1 MVSDSTEIDKLRITK
16 ANQLVEAV
24 FIETT
29 TKLTL
34 RDQKVILAVISQLS
48 PDDED
53 FKKYNITLSELE
65 KLTNID
71 RQNLYR
77 KNNQSRLSKK
87 PREIEEIC
95 KRLMSSLIQIR
106 EPEEPDGFLMA
117 NWFSHARYSPSRGL
131 VEFSFS
137 PELKPYLLQVK
148 NSFTTYHLKQVIN
161 LQSVYSIRLYELLR
175 QFLTLKAVKEGQ
187 TIAFRKINLD
197 QLRGF
202 IGVEEGRYKR
212 FTEFRRN
219 ILDKT
224 QAELSEKTDLA
235 FDYEPAR
242 KGRSVNSINFTIRHN
257 AKFEAVED
265 EKAVDPQVLPEDYD
279 EAVAV
284 MLTSAVPELPED
296 IVILLASRLDAVAAS
311 QAFLSYT
318 KAKQVGKVNDPAAY
332 FLGILKHQEQ
342 QAKSS
347 HNPDMDDMSWA
358 NRTDFDEF

>member
-1 MVSDSTEIDKLRITK
+1 MGSDNTEIDKLRITK

-24 FIETT
+24 LIETT
-29 TKLTL
+29 SKLTL

-53 FKKYNITLSELE
+53 FKKYHITLSELE

-71 RQNLYR
+71 KQNLYR
-77 KNNQSRLSKK
+77 KNKQSQLSNK

-187 TIAFRKINLD
+187 SLAYRKIELS

-212 FTEFRRN
+212 FAEFRRN
-219 ILDKT
+219 VLDKT
-224 QAELSEKTDLA
+224 QRELSEKTDIA
-235 FDYEPAR
+235 FDYEPIR

-257 AKFEAVED
+257 VKFEAIED
-265 EKAVDPQVLPEDYD
+265 SKVHEADILPDSYD
-279 EAVAV
+279 EAVAA
-284 MLTSAVPELPED
+284 MLASAVPELPD
-296 IVILLASRLDAVAAS
+296 QVVKLLASKLDGISAS

-318 KAKQVGKVNDPAAY
+318 KAKQAGKVKDSAAY
-332 FLGILKHQEQ
+332 FLGILRHQEQ
-342 QAKSS
+342 QSKSTRE
-347 HNPDMDDMSWA
+347 PDLDDMSWVG
-358 NRTDFDEF
+358 RGFDEY